1 MPVYVPCVATQCCWV
16 GQVRLW
22 VAHSVPLLNGLDGGR
37 RGADHAVAA
46 LPNEEVAGAAVS
58 LEPTTL
64 PPSGTRWPRPGLS
77 ASGGT
82 SPELV
87 APAGGGRAVLFSS
100 LGLLGL
106 IPWTHVLVVYYHNA
120 RVLTLLQDQLVMGVF
135 YLSAA
140 TVYATRV
147 PERWFPGTFDIW

>member
-1 MPVYVPCVATQCCWV
+1 
-16 GQVRLW
+16 
-22 VAHSVPLLNGLDGGR
+22 
-37 RGADHAVAA
+37 
-46 LPNEEVAGAAVS
+46 
-58 LEPTTL
+58 
-64 PPSGTRWPRPGLS
+64 
-77 ASGGT
+77 
-82 SPELV
+82 
-87 APAGGGRAVLFSS
+87 VLFSS

-147 PERWFPGTFDIW
+147 PERWFPGTFDIWMHSHQIFHLLVLAGAYSHYLVAMNFLEWRSSSAGSCAVTD